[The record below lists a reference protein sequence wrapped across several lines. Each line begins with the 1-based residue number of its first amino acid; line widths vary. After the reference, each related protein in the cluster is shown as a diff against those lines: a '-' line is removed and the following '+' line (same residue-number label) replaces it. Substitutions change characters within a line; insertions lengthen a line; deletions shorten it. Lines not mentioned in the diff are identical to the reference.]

1 MTIRKEGPTK
11 LCDGCGRF
19 MPIDGDRE
27 FLPHKKNYFS
37 DDWCVPA
44 TPGHEWGLTG
54 DSSTIFNELYAGN
67 EVNVLAGTLAF
78 SIRPLVEMGLQTFQ
92 TRVNGKRKK
101 WQILSRQQVASW
113 VQGLELDRSDNG

>member
-1 MTIRKEGPTK
+1 MEISKEGPTK
-11 LCDGCGRF
+11 LCEGCGRF
-19 MPIDGDRE
+19 MDIDEDRE
-27 FLPHKKNYFS
+27 FLPHKKFLS

-54 DSSTIFNELYAGN
+54 DSLTIFNELYAGN

-101 WQILSRQQVASW
+101 WQILSWQQVAAW
-113 VQGLELDRSDNG
+113 VRALALDKSKNDN